1 MNRMLL
7 LPVCTTQGRRKADK
21 DERECAGKKSHV
33 SLLVFL
39 LLLLLLFILSVLD
52 ILMRRAIRAL
62 TLESLADLHRR
73 LLQSLDSL
81 PDNLAVLALEHATE
95 RCHLLLNLVDHLAGQ
110 LVAVLVERL

>member
-1 MNRMLL
+1 MLL

-33 SLLVFL
+33 S
-39 LLLLLLFILSVLD
+39 LLLFILSVLD

-110 LVAVLVERL
+110 LVAVLVERLL